1 MDLAVVGP
9 CCGICTAAGGF
20 WSTNGTD
27 VMCVILFCHECS
39 KYAPSMRV
47 LVLRCPMPALDGRRL
62 RVLVVPFVTEDVI
75 LLGGVLLMLW

>member
-1 MDLAVVGP
+1 VVYVP
-9 CCGICTAAGGF
+9 PQAD

-47 LVLRCPMPALDGRRL
+47 LVLRRPRPALASRRL
-62 RVLVVPFVTEDVI
+62 RVLAVPFVTEDVI
-75 LLGGVLLMLW
+75 LLRDALLMLL